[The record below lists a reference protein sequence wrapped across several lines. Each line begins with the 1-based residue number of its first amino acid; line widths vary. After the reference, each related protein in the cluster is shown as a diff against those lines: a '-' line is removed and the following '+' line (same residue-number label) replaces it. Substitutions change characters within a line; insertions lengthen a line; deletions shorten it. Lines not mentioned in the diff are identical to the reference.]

1 MFTTEDILARLRN
14 GEDAQAIA
22 NQIADHLNDAVKAYE
37 DEEAKKREVQMKK
50 DAQEAELDE
59 IAETIADAIM
69 DYMCVQDPSLTDV
82 FAKDPIE
89 PSYVRQALDVS
100 QPIMGL
106 LKSFSGPVEKDRNS
120 KVVEKV
126 YTGDEAKRI
135 ITDNIKLR
143 YRLLPYIYSEVGYL
157 ELGEKDI
164 GMFLIPGELFPE
176 LYNGEFL
183 TMENS
188 ATRTD
193 AHYKI
198 LKKQSDAKHTFV
210 LGLCNDEL
218 GYIIPDNDFL
228 LDAKLPYING
238 AHDHMDRNHYEET
251 NSTGI
256 KTARILLDAM
266 DNLIKSVK

>member
-100 QPIMGL
+100 QPMMGL
-106 LKSFSGPVEKDRNS
+106 LKSLSGPVEKDKNS
-120 KVVEKV
+120 KTIEKV

-135 ITDNIKLR
+135 ADKVEKMFGEDSISKFLR
-143 YRLLPYIYSEVGYL
+143 TYGLL
-157 ELGEKDI
+157 
-164 GMFLIPGELFPE
+164 
-176 LYNGEFL
+176 
-183 TMENS
+183 
-188 ATRTD
+188 
-193 AHYKI
+193 
-198 LKKQSDAKHTFV
+198 
-210 LGLCNDEL
+210 
-218 GYIIPDNDFL
+218 
-228 LDAKLPYING
+228 
-238 AHDHMDRNHYEET
+238 
-251 NSTGI
+251 
-256 KTARILLDAM
+256 
-266 DNLIKSVK
+266 